1 MPYRVILLFIFV
13 ILVTD
18 VVVQRVHNRLAC
30 QGICKNKEDEVIA
43 TSRPRSNGK
52 CVAFVCRNCGLKRQL
67 ISDCW
72 SIYEDLLLKSKLRPN
87 CTYKGTEIRYGG
99 VIESNGHWTICVDG
113 STAMS
118 TTDSLLSHV
127 GGI

>member
-1 MPYRVILLFIFV
+1 M

-18 VVVQRVHNRLAC
+18 VVARRVRNRLAC
-30 QGICKNKEDEVIA
+30 QGICKDKEDEVIA
-43 TSRPRSNGK
+43 TSRPMGNGE
-52 CVAFVCRNCGLKRQL
+52 CVAFVCRNCGPKRQL
-67 ISDCW
+67 ISGCW

-99 VIESNGHWTICVDG
+99 VIESNGQWSICVDG
-113 STAMS
+113 STPMS
-118 TTDSLLSHV
+118 TTDSLISHV